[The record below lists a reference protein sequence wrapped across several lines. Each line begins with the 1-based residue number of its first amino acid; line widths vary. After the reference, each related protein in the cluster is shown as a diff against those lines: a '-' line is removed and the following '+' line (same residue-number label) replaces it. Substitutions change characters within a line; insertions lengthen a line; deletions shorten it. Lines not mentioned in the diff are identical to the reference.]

1 MDIRKLADDV
11 PKFVVP
17 RSPRCDRVPLISHA
31 SVFIQSPLN
40 HTALDR

>member
-1 MDIRKLADDV
+1 MDVRKLADDV

-17 RSPRCDRVPLISHA
+17 RSHRCDRAPLISHA